1 MTAWWQAMSDSTRH
15 VVVFQTAELSLP
27 NRDGVPAFAS
37 ALAWRTRTAPR
48 RTVSFPPPASAGFTF
63 TELIVVL
70 LVIGILAAVAIAK
83 LTNINVIQQRTEYDK
98 VVSALQYARKSAVAQ
113 RRYAC
118 VGVTATAVSLTLDP
132 NPPESTATPFG
143 GTCPFATALALPS
156 PDPTPACASNQTCV
170 KNTSIASTSGSF
182 QFDPR
187 GRASAQV
194 VITVSGFPAITVEG
208 ETGYVH

>member
-1 MTAWWQAMSDSTRH
+1 MLVDAQQAMTAS
-15 VVVFQTAELSLP
+15 
-27 NRDGVPAFAS
+27 
-37 ALAWRTRTAPR
+37 PR
-48 RTVSFPPPASAGFTF
+48 VVSFPAPASAGFTF
-63 TELIVVL
+63 TELIVIL

-83 LTNINVIQQRTEYDK
+83 LSNINVIQQRSEYDK
-98 VVSALQYARKSAVAQ
+98 VFSAIQYARKSAIAQ

-118 VGVTATAVSLTLDP
+118 VAVSATAVSLTLDS

-143 GTCPFATALALPS
+143 GSCPFATALALPA
-156 PDPTPACASNQTCV
+156 PDPTPSCASNQTCV

-187 GRASAQV
+187 GRGSAQV
-194 VITVSGFPAITVEG
+194 VITVSGFPAITVDA